1 MKTKILLPLVC
12 GLALVSFIVGRL
24 TSSPAEHRHDSS
36 YAKEKESKPEFWTC
50 SMHPQIKQ
58 PDPGKCPICAMD
70 LVGVF
75 KNSGADLGSS
85 QMELSESAI
94 RRSQIRTAPV
104 TREMPTVEVR
114 MVGKIDYD
122 ETRLSYI
129 TARLPGRLERLFVD
143 YTGLKVH
150 AGDHL
155 VEIYSPELLTAQ
167 EELLQAILTQRA
179 LENSDNQSMQNRAAQ
194 TVQAA
199 REKLLL
205 WDLTAEQVAE
215 IEKNGGTSDRTTLYA
230 PVGGIVIDKEAVEG
244 KYVQTGAPIYT
255 IADLSRVWVQLD
267 AYETDLIWLHFG
279 QDVSFT
285 SEAFPG
291 ETFTGKIAFIDPTL
305 NPKTRTVRIRVNMDN
320 PGGKLKPEMFVNALV
335 RSKVLADGKIMSAEL
350 AGKWI
355 SPMHPEIVA
364 DQPGL
369 CPVCGMDLVS
379 AEALGYLPA
388 NPDVTKFP
396 LVIPSTA
403 PLITGKRAVVYVA
416 VKDRPGIFEGRVIEL
431 GPRAGS
437 QYIVKAGLKE
447 GELVVTH
454 GAFKIDSAL
463 QIMAKSS
470 MMNPQD
476 SLAMEDEEE
485 MTVTYA
491 TPEAFQDQLRL
502 AVDGYFSVKDAF
514 SQDGFE
520 LAQQAATDLKSLV
533 SNIEMGLLKGE
544 AHLFWME
551 ALKQINHGIE
561 GILFANDIEAARRS
575 FEKVSTGLIRSAE
588 TLGLAGESS
597 IYVYHCPM
605 AFKGKGADWIQN
617 KAGTENPYYG
627 SRMFTCGDMVREIE
641 VKASPV
647 SSSES
652 DQSSTQDQHNH

>member
-12 GLALVSFIVGRL
+12 GLALVAFIVGRL
-24 TSSPAEHRHDSS
+24 TSSPVENRHVPDS
-36 YAKEKESKPEFWTC
+36 AKENEPKPEFWTC

-70 LVGVF
+70 LVAVF
-75 KNSGADLGSS
+75 KNSGADLGAR
-85 QMELSESAI
+85 QIELSKGAI
-94 RRSQIRTAPV
+94 QRAQVRTSPV

-114 MVGKIDYD
+114 MVGKVDYD

-129 TARLPGRLERLFVD
+129 TARFPGRLERLFVD
-143 YTGLKVH
+143 YTGLRVH

-167 EELLQAILTQRA
+167 EELLQAILTQSA
-179 LENSDNQSMQNRAAQ
+179 LENSDNQSMRNRADQ

-215 IEKNGGTSDRTTLYA
+215 IEENGETSDRTTLYA

-244 KYVQTGAPIYT
+244 KYVQTGSPIYT

-320 PGGKLKPEMFVNALV
+320 PDAKLKPEMFVNALV
-335 RSKVLADGKIMSAEL
+335 QSKVLADGKIMSAEL

-388 NPDVTKFP
+388 NPDITKFP

-454 GAFKIDSAL
+454 GSFKIDSAL

-476 SLAMEDEEE
+476 SLVVEDEEVS
-485 MTVTYA
+485 VTYA
-491 TPEAFQDQLRL
+491 TPEDFQNQLRL
-502 AVDGYFSVKDAF
+502 AVDGYFPVKDAF
-514 SQDGFE
+514 SQDEFE
-520 LAQQAATDLKSLV
+520 LAQQAATDFKSLV
-533 SNIEMGLLKGE
+533 SNIEMGLLKGD

-561 GILFANDIEAARRS
+561 GILFAKDIEAARRS
-575 FEKVSTGLIRSAE
+575 FEKVSTGLIDSAE
-588 TLGLAGESS
+588 ALGLAGESS

-617 KAGTENPYYG
+617 KSGTENPYYG
-627 SRMFTCGDMVREIE
+627 SRMFTCGDVVREIA
-641 VKASPV
+641 VKPAPDV
-647 SSSES
+647 SSEP
-652 DQSSTQDQHNH
+652 DQPTTHEGHNH

>member
-12 GLALVSFIVGRL
+12 GLSLVAFVVGRI
-24 TSSPAEHRHDSS
+24 TSSPAEHRHESDSS
-36 YAKEKESKPEFWTC
+36 HKTSESKPEFWTC

-70 LVGVF
+70 LVAVF
-75 KNSGADLGSS
+75 KHSGADLGAS
-85 QMELSESAI
+85 QMELSKGAI
-94 RRSQIRTAPV
+94 KRAQVRTSPV

-114 MVGKIDYD
+114 MVGKVDYD

-129 TARLPGRLERLFVD
+129 TARFPGRLERLFVD
-143 YTGLKVH
+143 YTGLRVH

-179 LENSDNQSMQNRAAQ
+179 LENSSDKSMRNRAAQ

-215 IEKNGGTSDRTTLYA
+215 IEKNGQTSDRTTLYA

-244 KYVQTGAPIYT
+244 KYVQTGSPIYT

-305 NPKTRTVRIRVNMDN
+305 NPKTRTIRIRVNMEN
-320 PGGKLKPEMFVNALV
+320 PGAKLKPEMFVNALV
-335 RSKVLADGKIMSAEL
+335 KSKVLADGKIMSAEL

-355 SPMHPEIVA
+355 SPMHPEIIE

-379 AEALGYLPA
+379 AESLGYLPA

-437 QYIVKAGLKE
+437 QYIVESGLEE

-454 GAFKIDSAL
+454 GSFKIDSAL

-470 MMNPQD
+470 MMNPQN
-476 SLAMEDEEE
+476 SSAIEDEGLT
-485 MTVTYA
+485 MTYA
-491 TPEAFQDQLRL
+491 TPEDFQNQLRI
-502 AVDGYFSVKDAF
+502 AVDGYFAVKDAF
-514 SQDGFE
+514 SRDDLE
-520 LAQQAATDLKSLV
+520 LAQQSATELKSLV
-533 SNIEMGLLKGE
+533 SNIDMGLLKGK
-544 AHLFWME
+544 AHLFWMKE
-551 ALKQINHGIE
+551 SKQINQGIE
-561 GILFANDIEAARRS
+561 GILSAQDIEEARRS
-575 FEKVSTGLIRSAE
+575 FEKVSTGLIHSAE
-588 TLGLAGESS
+588 TFGLAGGSA

-617 KAGTENPYYG
+617 KSGTENPYYG
-627 SRMFTCGDMVREIE
+627 SRMFTCGDVVREIV
-641 VKASPV
+641 VKPAPNV
-647 SSSES
+647 SSEP
-652 DQSSTQDQHNH
+652 DQPTTHEGHNH